1 MAARGERRGGVE
13 RERRTAFDKSEF
25 VYLDEK
31 LDAHVGPMPFEVI
44 DAMTSIE
51 KKAAVTR
58 IMEDIVQKGQVE
70 PWCATRLKKAQRAT
84 TTGLISPLRHQIRD
98 RIWTTAKSLLTASYE
113 AGSYPGFFGLAEET
127 QLRSRDVLRRDGGWR
142 RRCRRPLVL
151 ALLDLGRLRTSD
163 LT

>member
-1 MAARGERRGGVE
+1 MGERMAARGEKRGGVE

-25 VYLDEK
+25 VYLDQR
-31 LDAHVGPMPFEVI
+31 LDAHVGSMPFEVI

-51 KKAAVTR
+51 KKEAVTR

-98 RIWTTAKSLLTASYE
+98 RIWTQLSSHCE
-113 AGSYPGFFGLAEET
+113 
-127 QLRSRDVLRRDGGWR
+127 LRSWIVPCFFWP
-142 RRCRRPLVL
+142 CRGNTAPLPNKPGQVD
-151 ALLDLGRLRTSD
+151 ASVGNGTRIGR
-163 LT
+163 